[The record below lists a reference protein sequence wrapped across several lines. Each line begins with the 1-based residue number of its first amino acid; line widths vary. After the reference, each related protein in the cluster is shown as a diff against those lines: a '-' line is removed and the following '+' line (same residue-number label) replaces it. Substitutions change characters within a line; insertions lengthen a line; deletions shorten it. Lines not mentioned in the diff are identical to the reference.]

1 MKIIPCF
8 DFVHIRKPRVESKT
22 AGGII
27 LPGEKTVA
35 DFQGTVLAI
44 GPDVKHIK
52 VGDVI
57 IYKQYTSNK
66 VPEVSGEYL
75 VQEKD
80 VLAIK

>member
-1 MKIIPCF
+1 MKITPLF

-27 LPGEKTVA
+27 LPEEKTVS

-44 GPDVKHIK
+44 GPKVKHIK

-66 VPEVSGEYL
+66 IPEAEAEYL

-80 VLAIK
+80 VLAVK